1 MKGIPIDLTRL
12 TLLGEIAAVAGSRA
26 DEELARELATVAG
39 SMLLTFRESA
49 HGTGLTVDELRAQG
63 DARAQRLLSKALLQH
78 RPGDAVLSEEAPDDL
93 ARLSADRVWII
104 DPLDGTRE
112 FAEGRSDWAVHVAL
126 HSHGRLTA
134 GAVAVPALGYVT
146 GRKSGLWVRKP
157 GRQLRIAVSR
167 SRPPRLAE
175 AVAGRLGAKLEPMG
189 SAGYKTCAV
198 ISGEVDA
205 YLHSGGQ
212 FEWDSAAPVFAARQA
227 GLHTSRVDGSE
238 LRYNQKSPSLPDLL
252 ICHPD
257 IRDILLVAIAD
268 VLKDPSAKGHLD
280 QRATEQHASERHA
293 SERRPS
299 RQSRYG
305 DAGDRRG

>member
-12 TLLGEIAAVAGSRA
+12 TLLGELAAVAGSRA
-26 DEELARELATVAG
+26 DEELARELATEAG
-39 SMLLTFRESA
+39 SMLLAFREAAQADGLASA
-49 HGTGLTVDELRAQG
+49 ELREQG
-63 DARAQRLLSKALLQH
+63 DARSQRLLSTALLQH
-78 RPGDAVLSEEAPDDL
+78 RPGDAILSEEAPDDP

-112 FAEGRSDWAVHVAL
+112 FVEGRSDWAVHVAL
-126 HSHGRLTA
+126 HAYGRLSA

-146 GRKSGLWVRKP
+146 GSTAGLWVRKP

-167 SRPPRLAE
+167 SRPSELA
-175 AVAGRLGAKLEPMG
+175 APVAERLGAKLEPMG

-212 FEWDSAAPVFAARQA
+212 YEWDSAAPVFAARQA
-227 GLHTSRVDGSE
+227 GLHTSRVDGSD
-238 LRYNQKSPSLPDLL
+238 LRYNQESPSLPDLL

-257 IRDILLVAIAD
+257 IRDVVLAAIAG
-268 VLKDPSAKGHLD
+268 VLRE
-280 QRATEQHASERHA
+280 QRALNLH
-293 SERRPS
+293 PS
-299 RQSRYG
+299 GRSQLG
-305 DAGDRRG
+305 DAQDRRA

>member
-1 MKGIPIDLTRL
+1 MKGIPIDVRRL

-26 DEELARELATVAG
+26 DEVLARELATVAG
-39 SMLLTFRESA
+39 SMLLAFRESA
-49 HGTGLTVDELRAQG
+49 DGAGLAADELRAQG

-78 RPGDAVLSEEAPDDL
+78 RPGDAVLSEEAPDNP

-146 GRKSGLWVRKP
+146 GHNAGLWVRKP

-167 SRPPRLAE
+167 SRPPQLAE

-227 GLHTSRVDGSE
+227 GLHASRVDGSE
-238 LRYNQKSPSLPDLL
+238 LLYNQKSPSLPDLL

-257 IRDILLVAIAD
+257 VRDILLVAIAD
-268 VLKDPSAKGHLD
+268 VLKDPSATGPLD
-280 QRATEQHASERHA
+280 QRGSGQRPSG
-293 SERRPS
+293 RRPS
-299 RQSRYG
+299 GQSRYG
-305 DAGDRRG
+305 DAQDRRA

>member
-1 MKGIPIDLTRL
+1 
-12 TLLGEIAAVAGSRA
+12 
-26 DEELARELATVAG
+26 
-39 SMLLTFRESA
+39 
-49 HGTGLTVDELRAQG
+49 
-63 DARAQRLLSKALLQH
+63 
-78 RPGDAVLSEEAPDDL
+78 
-93 ARLSADRVWII
+93 
-104 DPLDGTRE
+104 
-112 FAEGRSDWAVHVAL
+112 
-126 HSHGRLTA
+126 LTA

-146 GRKSGLWVRKP
+146 GRKAGLWVRKP

-167 SRPPRLAE
+167 SRPPQLAE

-205 YLHSGGQ
+205 YLHTGGQ

-238 LRYNQKSPSLPDLL
+238 LHYNQKSPSLPDLL

-268 VLKDPSAKGHLD
+268 VLKDPSAKGPLD
-280 QRATEQHASERHA
+280 QRVSGQRA

-305 DAGDRRG
+305 DAQDRRG

>member
-1 MKGIPIDLTRL
+1 MKGIPIDVRRL

-26 DEELARELATVAG
+26 DEVLARELATVAG
-39 SMLLTFRESA
+39 SMLLAFRESA
-49 HGTGLTVDELRAQG
+49 DGAGLAADELRAQG

-78 RPGDAVLSEEAPDDL
+78 RPGDAVLSEEAPDNP

-146 GRKSGLWVRKP
+146 DRKAGLWVRKP

-167 SRPPRLAE
+167 SRAPQLAE

-227 GLHTSRVDGSE
+227 GLHASRVDGSE
-238 LRYNQKSPSLPDLL
+238 LLYNQKSPSLPDLL

-257 IRDILLVAIAD
+257 VRDILLVAIAD
-268 VLKDPSAKGHLD
+268 ILKDPSARGSLD
-280 QRATEQHASERHA
+280 QRGSGQRASG
-293 SERRPS
+293 RRPS
-299 RQSRYG
+299 GQSRYG
-305 DAGDRRG
+305 DAQDRRG